1 MRTYFIR
8 RLLLF
13 IPTIF
18 LVVLVVFVVMRIVP
32 GDPAIAILSGEG
44 GDGTFTEQELQ
55 DLREKLGTT
64 GSIPAQ
70 FFRWLGDLARLD
82 LGDSLTSGFPISE
95 DLRRR
100 LPITFE
106 LAFMAAILSIL
117 IGIPI
122 GIISAIR
129 QDTWIDYVVRVFSM
143 IGLAMPTFWVGVVM
157 VLIMALYFDWIPP
170 LGYAAPWEDPLTH
183 LQQMIWPALAL
194 SYSSNGLLARMT
206 RAQMLEV
213 MRQDYIRTA
222 WAKGLREWSVTIG
235 HALKNA
241 ALPIITLAGIQIG
254 ILLGGAAAIEI
265 VFSVPGMGSL
275 LISAIFDRDYPM
287 VQAVVLLIALTYLTA
302 NFVVDL
308 LYGWFDPRV
317 RYA

>member
-1 MRTYFIR
+1 MRNYLIR
-8 RLLLF
+8 RLILF
-13 IPTIF
+13 VPTIL
-18 LVVLVVFVVMRIVP
+18 LVLVVVFVVMRIVP

-44 GDGTFTEQELQ
+44 GDGIFSDQELK
-55 DLREKLGTT
+55 DLQEQLGIT
-64 GSIPAQ
+64 GSIPTQ
-70 FFRWLGDLARLD
+70 FFHWLGDLARLD
-82 LGDSLTSGFPISE
+82 LGTSLTTGFPIKE
-95 DLRRR
+95 DLQRR

-106 LAFMAAILSIL
+106 LAFMAAILSIC

-129 QDTWIDYVVRVFSM
+129 QDTLIDYVVRIFSM

-157 VLIMALYFDWIPP
+157 VLVMALYFDWSPP
-170 LGYAAPWEDPLTH
+170 LGYAAPWKNPSTN
-183 LQQMIWPALAL
+183 LQQMIWPAIAL

-206 RAQMLEV
+206 RAQLLEV

-222 WAKGLREWSVTIG
+222 WAKGLRERSVTIG

-241 ALPIITLAGIQIG
+241 SLPILTLAGIQVG

-265 VFSVPGMGSL
+265 VFSVPGIGSL
-275 LISAIFDRDYPM
+275 LIAAIFDRDYPTI
-287 VQAVVLLIALTYLTA
+287 QAVVLLIALTYLTT

-308 LYGWFDPRV
+308 MYGWFDPRV
-317 RYA
+317 RYT

>member
-1 MRTYFIR
+1 MRTYLIR

-44 GDGTFTEQELQ
+44 GDGNFTEQELQ

-64 GSIPAQ
+64 GSIPVQ

-82 LGDSLTSGFPISE
+82 LGNSLTSGFPIIE
-95 DLRRR
+95 DLGRR

-129 QDTWIDYVVRVFSM
+129 QDTWIDYGVRVFSM

-170 LGYAAPWEDPLTH
+170 LGYAAPWEDPLTN

-194 SYSSNGLLARMT
+194 SYSSNGLLARIT
-206 RAQMLEV
+206 RAQLLEV

-222 WAKGLREWSVTIG
+222 WAKGLREWSVIIG

-308 LYGWFDPRV
+308 MYGWFDPRV
-317 RYA
+317 RYT

>member
-1 MRTYFIR
+1 MRNYLIR
-8 RLLLF
+8 RLILF
-13 IPTIF
+13 VPTIL
-18 LVVLVVFVVMRIVP
+18 LVLVVVFVVMRIVP

-44 GDGTFTEQELQ
+44 GDGIFTDQELK
-55 DLREKLGTT
+55 DLQEQLGIT
-64 GSIPAQ
+64 GSIPSQ
-70 FFRWLGDLARLD
+70 FFHWLGDLARLD
-82 LGDSLTSGFPISE
+82 LGTSLTTGFPIKE
-95 DLRRR
+95 DLQRR

-106 LAFMAAILSIL
+106 LAFMAAILSIC

-129 QDTWIDYVVRVFSM
+129 QDTLIDYVVRIFSM

-157 VLIMALYFDWIPP
+157 VLVMALYFDWSPP
-170 LGYAAPWEDPLTH
+170 LGYAAPWKNPSTN
-183 LQQMIWPALAL
+183 LQQMIWPAIAL

-206 RAQMLEV
+206 RAQLLEV

-222 WAKGLREWSVTIG
+222 WAKGLRERSVTIG

-241 ALPIITLAGIQIG
+241 ALPILTLAGIQVG

-265 VFSVPGMGSL
+265 VFSVPGIGSL
-275 LISAIFDRDYPM
+275 LIAAIFDRDYPTI
-287 VQAVVLLIALTYLTA
+287 QAVVLLIALTYLTT

-308 LYGWFDPRV
+308 MYGWFDPRV
-317 RYA
+317 RYT

>member
-1 MRTYFIR
+1 MRNYLIR
-8 RLLLF
+8 RLILF
-13 IPTIF
+13 VPTIL
-18 LVVLVVFVVMRIVP
+18 LVLVVVFVVMRIVP

-44 GDGTFTEQELQ
+44 GDGIFTDQELK
-55 DLREKLGTT
+55 DLQEQLGIT
-64 GSIPAQ
+64 GSIPTQ
-70 FFRWLGDLARLD
+70 FFHWLGDLARLD
-82 LGDSLTSGFPISE
+82 LGTSLTTGFPIKE
-95 DLRRR
+95 DLQRR

-106 LAFMAAILSIL
+106 LAFMAAILSIC

-129 QDTWIDYVVRVFSM
+129 QDTLIDYVVRIFSM

-157 VLIMALYFDWIPP
+157 VLVMALYFDWSPP
-170 LGYAAPWEDPLTH
+170 LGYAAPWKNPSTN
-183 LQQMIWPALAL
+183 LQQMIWPAIAL

-206 RAQMLEV
+206 RAQLLEV

-222 WAKGLREWSVTIG
+222 WAKGLRERSVTIG

-241 ALPIITLAGIQIG
+241 ALPILTLAGIQVG

-265 VFSVPGMGSL
+265 VFSVPGIGSL
-275 LISAIFDRDYPM
+275 LIAAIFDRDYPTI
-287 VQAVVLLIALTYLTA
+287 QAVVLLIALTYLTT

-308 LYGWFDPRV
+308 MYGWFDPRI
-317 RYA
+317 RYT

>member
-1 MRTYFIR
+1 MRPYLIR

-44 GDGTFTEQELQ
+44 GDGIFTEQELQ

-64 GSIPAQ
+64 GSIPVQ

-82 LGDSLTSGFPISE
+82 LGNSLTSGFPIIE

-106 LAFMAAILSIL
+106 LAFMAAILSVL

-122 GIISAIR
+122 GIISAVR

-170 LGYAAPWEDPLTH
+170 LGYAAPWDDPLTN

-194 SYSSNGLLARMT
+194 SYSSNGLLARIT

-222 WAKGLREWSVTIG
+222 WAKGLREWSVIIG

-241 ALPIITLAGIQIG
+241 ALPIITLAGIQVG

-287 VQAVVLLIALTYLTA
+287 VQAVVLLIALTYLSA

-308 LYGWFDPRV
+308 MYGWFDPRV
-317 RYA
+317 RYS

>member
-1 MRTYFIR
+1 MRNYLIR

-13 IPTIF
+13 VPTIL
-18 LVVLVVFVVMRIVP
+18 LVLIVVFVVMRIVP

-44 GDGTFTEQELQ
+44 GDGIFTDQELK
-55 DLREKLGTT
+55 DLQEKLGIT
-64 GSIPAQ
+64 GSIPVQ
-70 FFRWLGDLARLD
+70 FFHWVGDLARLD
-82 LGDSLTSGFPISE
+82 LGNSLTTGFPVKE
-95 DLRRR
+95 DLQRR

-106 LAFMAAILSIL
+106 LAFMAAILSIS

-129 QDTWIDYVVRVFSM
+129 QDTLTDYVVRIFSM

-157 VLIMALYFDWIPP
+157 VLVMALYFDWSPP
-170 LGYAAPWEDPLTH
+170 LGYAAPWDNPSRN

-206 RAQMLEV
+206 RAQLLEV

-222 WAKGLREWSVTIG
+222 WAKGLRERSVTIG

-241 ALPIITLAGIQIG
+241 ALPILTLAGIQVG

-275 LISAIFDRDYPM
+275 LISAIFDRDYPTI
-287 VQAVVLLIALTYLTA
+287 QAVVLLIALTYLTT

-308 LYGWFDPRV
+308 MYGWFDPRV
-317 RYA
+317 RYN

>member
-170 LGYAAPWEDPLTH
+170 LGYAAPWEDPLTN

-308 LYGWFDPRV
+308 MYGWFDPRV